1 MSITS
6 ILSPSSTLSTS
17 IHDQENNRI
26 YRKSMNHAQF
36 ITKKKGQKNEV
47 QQHND
52 TAEPLTFGTISLI

>member
-1 MSITS
+1 
-6 ILSPSSTLSTS
+6 
-17 IHDQENNRI
+17 
-26 YRKSMNHAQF
+26 MNHAQF